1 MRIVKTLLAP
11 AATLVLIG
19 MCAGLGLA
27 AYKGHHEKDM
37 PVMLQAYP
45 DIAGTALDDCAV
57 CHKRGPAPVPG
68 DPSGRT
74 AQVTACDYCHADMLA
89 RGLDARGTLNSFGQA
104 YLDAGRSGQALRA
117 LEAADSDGDGAP
129 NSLEIQAR
137 TLPGDPDD
145 SPDMKAAPQRTL
157 LLQDLQQRLP
167 AYKVPLFMN
176 VSKSPDGDRYD
187 DLEGFLLLDI
197 LLAAGMA
204 DNAESVDVISVDGYA
219 KTFSIEQLR
228 RMYEQAAPVFGLAQA
243 DLGACGWVHYNASR
257 LVADE
262 PLPLAGV
269 MLTYAM
275 NGAPY
280 DPAEIDPETGK
291 LHGSGPF
298 RSVAPQMKRPG
309 PPDLSS
315 RADPA
320 CLAVVPPVYYYHK
333 NEYEKNSDYCVKA
346 VVALRVNPLPAGARA
361 PHWQPGAMKHIRD
374 RSIIV
379 FGALNTAE

>member
-1 MRIVKTLLAP
+1 MRIIKTLLAP
-11 AATLVLIG
+11 AAALVLIG
-19 MCAGLGLA
+19 VCAGLGLA

-68 DPSGRT
+68 DPAKRS

-89 RGLDARGTLNSFGQA
+89 KGLDARGTLNSYGQA
-104 YLDAGRSGQALRA
+104 YLDAGRSEQALRG
-117 LEAADSDGDGAP
+117 LESADSDGDGAS
-129 NSLEIQAR
+129 NAQEIKDR
-137 TLPGDPDD
+137 TLPGDADD
-145 SPDMKAAPQRTL
+145 NKAAPTAPQRTL
-157 LLQDLQQRLP
+157 LLQDLQKRLP

-187 DLEGFLLLDI
+187 DLEGFLLLDVLI
-197 LLAAGMA
+197 AAGMA

-219 KTFSIEQLR
+219 KTFSIDQLR
-228 RMYEQAAPVFGLAQA
+228 QMYEQAAPVFGLGEA
-243 DLGACGWVHYNASR
+243 DLGACGWVQYNASR

-269 MLTYAM
+269 MLSYAM

-280 DPAEIDPETGK
+280 DPAALDPETGK
-291 LHGSGPF
+291 LRGSGPF
-298 RSVAPQMKRPG
+298 RSVAPQMRSPG
-309 PPDLSS
+309 PPDMSS
-315 RADPA
+315 RADAA
-320 CLAVVPPVYYYHK
+320 CLDVVPQVYYYKK

-361 PHWQPGAMKHIRD
+361 PHWQPGAMKNISEQ
-374 RSIIV
+374 SIIV
-379 FGALNTAE
+379 FGALNNAD